1 MANLTR
7 ADAAPIVFLG
17 KCIVSI
23 DVALAFGE
31 HETNQYTKNPVTG
44 KWFTVT
50 GDKNGYCFYPQGM
63 KDTA

>member
-1 MANLTR
+1 MSHYPTHCV
-7 ADAAPIVFLG
+7 PVVFLG

-31 HETNQYTKNPVTG
+31 HETTQYTRNPINQQWRAVA
-44 KWFTVT
+44 